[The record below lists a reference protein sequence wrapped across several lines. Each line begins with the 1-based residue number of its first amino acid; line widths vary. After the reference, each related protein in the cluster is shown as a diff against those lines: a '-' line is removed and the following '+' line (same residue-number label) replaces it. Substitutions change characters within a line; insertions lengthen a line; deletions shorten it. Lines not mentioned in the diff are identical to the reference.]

1 MAAKLKLDGLPGELA
16 DRARAVFGGVV
27 NDLDQLLKKLGGLLS
42 TGAGPSR
49 KELLRLISALRKSL
63 DARLSAL
70 ERAVGGSPAKKK
82 RPAARKAAAK
92 KVAKKAATKA
102 VKKAVRKPVKSAARR
117 KR

>member
-27 NDLDQLLKKLGGLLS
+27 NDLDQLLKKLGSLLGS
-42 TGAGPSR
+42 GAGPSR

-70 ERAVGGSPAKKK
+70 ERAVGGAPAKKK
-82 RPAARKAAAK
+82 RPAARKATAK
-92 KVAKKAATKA
+92 KVAKKA
-102 VKKAVRKPVKSAARR
+102 VKKIVAKPVKSAARR

>member
-1 MAAKLKLDGLPGELA
+1 MAAKLKLDGLPGEIA

-27 NDLDQLLKKLGGLLS
+27 NDLDQLLKKLGS
-42 TGAGPSR
+42 KFTSGAGPSR

-70 ERAVGGSPAKKK
+70 ERAVGGSGGGKK
-82 RPAARKAAAK
+82 RPAARKPAR
-92 KVAKKAATKA
+92 KA
-102 VKKAVRKPVKSAARR
+102 VKKAGKKVARKPAKRAVRR

>member
-1 MAAKLKLDGLPGELA
+1 MAAKLKLDGLPGEIA

-27 NDLDQLLKKLGGLLS
+27 NDLDQLLKKLGGKLTS
-42 TGAGPSR
+42 GAAPSR

-70 ERAVGGSPAKKK
+70 ERAVGGAAPTKK
-82 RPAARKAAAK
+82 RPAAK
-92 KVAKKAATKA
+92 KA
-102 VKKAVRKPVKSAARR
+102 VKKAARVPVKSAARR

>member
-1 MAAKLKLDGLPGELA
+1 MAAKLKLDGLPGEIA

-27 NDLDQLLKKLGGLLS
+27 NDLDQLLKKLGSKLS
-42 TGAGPSR
+42 SGAAPSR

-70 ERAVGGSPAKKK
+70 ERAVGGSAPKKK
-82 RPAARKAAAK
+82 RPAAK
-92 KVAKKAATKA
+92 KA
-102 VKKAVRKPVKSAARR
+102 VKKAVKKVARKPVKSAARR

>member
-1 MAAKLKLDGLPGELA
+1 MAAKLKLDGLPGEIA

-27 NDLDQLLKKLGGLLS
+27 NDLDQLLKKLGSKLS
-42 TGAGPSR
+42 SGAAPSR

-70 ERAVGGSPAKKK
+70 ERAVGGSAAKKK
-82 RPAARKAAAK
+82 RPAAK
-92 KVAKKAATKA
+92 KA
-102 VKKAVRKPVKSAARR
+102 VKKAVKKVARKPVKSAARR